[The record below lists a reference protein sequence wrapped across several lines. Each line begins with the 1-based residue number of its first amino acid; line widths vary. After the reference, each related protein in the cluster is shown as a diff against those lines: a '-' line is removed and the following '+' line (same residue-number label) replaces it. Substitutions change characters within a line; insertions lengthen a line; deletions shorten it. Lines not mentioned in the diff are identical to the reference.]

1 MFKKFTDGASKQ
13 IEIAKWKA
21 DQLVRINKVQGEI
34 NKLKGEVNGIHEQI
48 AHAVLEMRKQG
59 QALPPEL
66 EAVCANLDA
75 LQAQISEHET
85 QLAAINAE
93 QAPGSQPAPAV
104 VPAPAAPAASPT
116 GATKAC
122 PNCHA
127 SVPFAA
133 GFCPNCGF
141 KFAPVEPQK
150 TTVTCPSCSY
160 EVPAGSAFCPNCGT
174 RVTG

>member
-34 NKLKGEVNGIHEQI
+34 SKLKGEINTVHEQI
-48 AHAVLEMRKQG
+48 AHAVLDMRQQG

-75 LQAQISEHET
+75 LQAQITEHEA
-85 QLAAINAE
+85 QLATINAE
-93 QAPGSQPAPAV
+93 QAPGAQPAPAAAPAPA
-104 VPAPAAPAASPT
+104 PAPAA
-116 GATKAC
+116 ATKTC

-150 TTVTCPSCSY
+150 TTVTCPNCSF
-160 EVPAGSAFCPNCGT
+160 EVPAGSAF
-174 RVTG
+174 

>member
-1 MFKKFTDGASKQ
+1 MFKNLREGASRQ

-34 NKLKGEVNGIHEQI
+34 SKLKSEVNSAHDQI
-48 AHAVLEMRKQG
+48 AHAVLDMRQRG
-59 QALPPEL
+59 EALPPEV
-66 EAVCANLDA
+66 EAACASVDA
-75 LQAQISEHET
+75 LQAQIAEHEA

-93 QAPGSQPAPAV
+93 QAPGAQPAPAAAP
-104 VPAPAAPAASPT
+104 VPTPVAAPAAMKT
-116 GATKAC
+116 C
-122 PNCHA
+122 PSCHN

-141 KFAPVEPQK
+141 KFAPAEAEK
-150 TTVTCPSCSY
+150 TSVTCPTCAF

-174 RVTG
+174 RVIG

>member
-1 MFKKFTDGASKQ
+1 MFDRFKQ
-13 IEIAKWKA
+13 NVGQAAAVAKWKA

-34 NKLKGEVNGIHEQI
+34 NKLKGEVNGVHEQI

-59 QALPPEL
+59 QALPPDL

-75 LQAQISEHET
+75 LQAQITEHET

-93 QAPGSQPAPAV
+93 QAPGSQPAPAAA
-104 VPAPAAPAASPT
+104 PAPATPAPA
-116 GATKAC
+116 GATKTC

-127 SVPFAA
+127 SVPFAS

-150 TTVTCPSCSY
+150 TTVTCPNCSY

>member
-13 IEIAKWKA
+13 LEIAKWKA

-34 NKLKGEVNGIHEQI
+34 NKLKGEINTVHEQI
-48 AHAVLEMRKQG
+48 AHAVLEMRQQG

-66 EAVCANLDA
+66 EAVCVNLDA
-75 LQAQISEHET
+75 LNAQISEHEA

-93 QAPGSQPAPAV
+93 QAPGSQPAPAA
-104 VPAPAAPAASPT
+104 APVAAPAA
-116 GATKAC
+116 ATKEC
-122 PNCHA
+122 PSCHT

-141 KFAPVEPQK
+141 KFAPAEPQK
-150 TTVTCPSCSY
+150 TTVTCPNCSF

>member
-1 MFKKFTDGASKQ
+1 MFDRFKQ
-13 IEIAKWKA
+13 NVGQAAAVAKWKA

-34 NKLKGEVNGIHEQI
+34 NKLKGEINGVHEQI

-66 EAVCANLDA
+66 ETVCANLDA
-75 LQAQISEHET
+75 LQAQITEHET

-93 QAPGSQPAPAV
+93 QAPGAQ
-104 VPAPAAPAASPT
+104 PAPAAPAPAAAAAPA
-116 GATKAC
+116 GATKTC

-150 TTVTCPSCSY
+150 TTVTCPNCSY

-174 RVTG
+174 RVVG